1 MLKRIILLFAL
12 AITTTTLSVSGNAA
26 DLKVGRYSKIQPVA
40 SKQQK
45 DPLSVIVDITFP
57 ADVVTVQDAATYLL
71 QRSGYNLAIGRV
83 ADPMQPTLLNLTLP
97 QIHRRLGPITLRN
110 GLKTLS
116 GSAWILVED
125 PVARLV
131 SFELKQE
138 YRGGGHE

>member
-1 MLKRIILLFAL
+1 MLRILFLL
-12 AITTTTLSVSGNAA
+12 TLTISTSVSIAA

-57 ADVVTVQDAATYLL
+57 AEVITVQDAAEYLL
-71 QRSGYNLAIGRV
+71 RRSGYNLATGRV

-116 GSAWILVED
+116 GTAWILVED

-138 YRGGGHE
+138 YRGEGNE

>member
-1 MLKRIILLFAL
+1 MLKRIFFLL
-12 AITTTTLSVSGNAA
+12 AITTLSIPVIAA
-26 DLKVGRYSKIQPVA
+26 DLQVGRYSKIQPVA

-57 ADVVTVQDAATYLL
+57 TEVVTVQDAVEYLL
-71 QRSGYNLAIGRV
+71 RRSGYNLATGRV

-116 GSAWILVED
+116 GNTWLLVED

-138 YRGGGHE
+138 YRGDGNE